1 MKYTILQDYIK
12 QFDAICLTETK
23 CDLISDNEIN
33 GFKSFIMPKKN
44 KKHKHG
50 GIHGICVFI
59 REHIA
64 HNCTIIDKFVSE
76 SVLWIHLNKNVSGFE
91 FILGAVYLPHE
102 ASDYHHEDIY
112 EFLADD
118 IITIKATLDVPIILL
133 GDFNSRVGLKT
144 DFEYESELEG
154 LYLEQDPLLF
164 FFDKHDLLERINKDG
179 YTNNNGNK
187 LIELCKMSDLK
198 IANGRMGKDRGIG
211 NYTCHTTNGK
221 STIDFAILSM
231 ELFPYVDDFYVD
243 ILDKC
248 MSDVHCPIC
257 LVMICKPTV
266 SIKNDNCMH
275 TDSKYEM
282 DKRITCKW
290 KPELDNQYLS
300 SFNMRNIQK
309 FQQQLAA
316 IISYMS
322 HATQKLIDHLYTNM
336 KSIFIEPA
344 SSTGIYREHTNN
356 SRNVRNQSRQHGKK
370 VWFNRECELLRKKC
384 MTIKNSL
391 KHVCNPQYQLF
402 HEHVKQYKNVVSK
415 TKKIYTRKFHSDI
428 RKLKTKNPKEF
439 WKVIKT

>member
-1 MKYTILQDYIK
+1 M
-12 QFDAICLTETK
+12 
-23 CDLISDNEIN
+23 
-33 GFKSFIMPKKN
+33 
-44 KKHKHG
+44 
-50 GIHGICVFI
+50 
-59 REHIA
+59 
-64 HNCTIIDKFVSE
+64 
-76 SVLWIHLNKNVSGFE
+76 
-91 FILGAVYLPHE
+91 
-102 ASDYHHEDIY
+102 
-112 EFLADD
+112 
-118 IITIKATLDVPIILL
+118 
-133 GDFNSRVGLKT
+133 KT
-144 DFEYESELEG
+144 DFEYEFELEG

-164 FFDKHDLLERINKDG
+164 FFDKHDLLERMNKDG

-211 NYTCHTTNGK
+211 NYTCHTTNGN

-248 MSDVHCPIC
+248 MSDVHFPIC

-266 SIKNDNCMH
+266 SIKNDNFMH
-275 TDSKYEM
+275 TARIYEM
-282 DKRITCKW
+282 DQRIICKW

-316 IISYMS
+316 IISNMS
-322 HATQKLIDHLYTNM
+322 HATQELIDHLYINM

-344 SSTGIYREHTNN
+344 NSTGIYREYANN
-356 SRNVRNQSRQHGKK
+356 SRSVGNQSRRHGKK
-370 VWFNRECELLRKKC
+370 VWFNRECELLLKDC

-402 HEHVKQYKNVVSK
+402 HEHVKQYKNIVSK
-415 TKKIYTRKFHSDI
+415 RKKIYTRKFHSNI
-428 RKLKTKNPKEF
+428 QKLKTKNPREF
-439 WKVIKT
+439 WNVIKTETNTKQSQFNDTLFVEFVDHFRELNSDPLFSGTVPLLYDPAITQEVKLAIRKLKNNKASGVDNVINEFFKHCHIDCIQIIVDFLTLY